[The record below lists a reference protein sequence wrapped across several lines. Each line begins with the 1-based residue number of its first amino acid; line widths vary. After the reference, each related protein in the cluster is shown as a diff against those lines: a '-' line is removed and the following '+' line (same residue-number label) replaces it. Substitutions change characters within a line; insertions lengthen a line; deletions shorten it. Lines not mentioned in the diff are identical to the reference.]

1 MDAGLKGC
9 FVFTSSASA
18 VLPSPFA
25 VSYASTKAFLSMF
38 AISLAPE
45 VKWLGI
51 DVLAVHPSPVAS
63 KCAFCFLCCF
73 FCVRVCCRGG
83 GGGQRTASGGG
94 EQRQR
99 LGFPNQANRNA
110 RARKTNTQHSKSL
123 NNTNATP

>member
-1 MDAGLKGC
+1 MQMDASLKGC

-51 DVLAVHPSPVAS
+51 DVMAVHPSPVAS
-63 KCAFCFLCCF
+63 
-73 FCVRVCCRGG
+73 R
-83 GGGQRTASGGG
+83 
-94 EQRQR
+94 
-99 LGFPNQANRNA
+99 
-110 RARKTNTQHSKSL
+110 
-123 NNTNATP
+123 

>member
-1 MDAGLKGC
+1 MVLQPSGPDPRTVIDASACLRALQMDASLKGC
-9 FVFTSSASA
+9 FVYTSSASA

-63 KCAFCFLCCF
+63 
-73 FCVRVCCRGG
+73 R
-83 GGGQRTASGGG
+83 
-94 EQRQR
+94 
-99 LGFPNQANRNA
+99 
-110 RARKTNTQHSKSL
+110 
-123 NNTNATP
+123 